1 MKTKPTYSIESR
13 MNSFSYAFQGIQS
26 MIKME
31 VNAKIH
37 LAFTVL
43 ALVLG
48 YLLHISAIEFL
59 FMIVVMAMV
68 WMAELFNTAIEKSM
82 DIISTDFHPK
92 IKLVKDLSAGAVL
105 VCSLAAIVTGC
116 IIFIP
121 KILLHV

>member
-1 MKTKPTYSIESR
+1 MKTKTTYSIESR
-13 MNSFSYAFQGIQS
+13 MNSFSFAFQGIFS

-43 ALVLG
+43 AMVVGVL
-48 YLLHISAIEFL
+48 LQISSIEFI
-59 FMIVVMAMV
+59 FIIVVMAMV
-68 WMAELFNTAIEKSM
+68 WMAELINTAIEKSM

-105 VCSLAAIVTGC
+105 VCSLAAILTGC

>member
-1 MKTKPTYSIESR
+1 MKTKTTYSIESR
-13 MNSFSYAFQGIQS
+13 MNSFSNAFQGIQS

-37 LAFTVL
+37 LAFTVF

-48 YLLHISAIEFL
+48 YLLHISSTEFI
-59 FMIVVMAMV
+59 FMIIVMAMV
-68 WMAELFNTAIEKSM
+68 WMAELVNTAIEKSM
-82 DIISTDFHPK
+82 DIISTDFHPQ